1 MLHTLRSRVS
11 EAIRDAVA
19 DVIGEEIELPQIEDP
34 PRPEMGDLACA
45 IALQLSKRLGSNP
58 RELAQQLIGHLETTT
73 VAGVASW
80 SIAGPGFLNVHL
92 DRGSALLALVEGL
105 DDNVYE
111 ARRSRVLIEHTSV
124 NPNKAAHVGHLRNAC
139 MGDTLAKI
147 CAAVGHTVEV
157 HNYIDDTGV
166 QVADVVIGFLD
177 LRALSPD
184 EVRALPEPFDYLC
197 WDLYTE
203 VSALL
208 EEDEALAERRREVLL
223 ALEEGDSI
231 ESEMGRI
238 IAERIVMRHLLTM
251 GRLGIEYDLLVKEAD
266 ILELDLWSE
275 AFERLK
281 LSPQVAYVE
290 EGKHTGCWVI
300 RLSATEGFEQ
310 LEEADKVLVRSN
322 GTATYVA
329 KDIAHHFW
337 KYGLLDGDFNYEVVP
352 GSLPRRDGTRVWRT
366 TSDVG
371 TEEVRFGRAD
381 RAISVIDVRQS
392 YLQSIVEQ
400 AFYLIGEEAAGKS
413 FTHFDYEMVAL
424 SPQTAAALGIPTAAI
439 ETAADLEAPQFVEM
453 SGRRGYGVKADDL
466 IDELVRRATAEVASR
481 NEHLAPDEKAA
492 IGVQIAV
499 GAARYLLLR
508 YARNTVIVFDLDE
521 ALNFEGE
528 TGPYIQYASVRAAR
542 IFDKLSERLNMDVPK
557 ALEAAL
563 RGDESPLAIDRAAI
577 SARLQADDGQLW
589 SLVLALGAY
598 REVLRQTASSLEIS
612 SLARYAFTLAQH
624 FSRFYH
630 GYPILQ
636 ADDEDDRALRVLVA
650 YAFQRRLSA
659 ILDLLGIPLPE
670 RM

>member
-1 MLHTLRSRVS
+1 MRSCLA
-11 EAIRDAVA
+11 EAIRAAVA
-19 DVIGEEIELPQIEDP
+19 EATGEQIDLPQVEDP

-45 IALQLSKRLGSNP
+45 VALQLSKQLGCNP
-58 RELAQQLIGHLETTT
+58 RQLAQQLIEHLESAA
-73 VAGVASW
+73 VPGVSSW
-80 SIAGPGFLNVHL
+80 SIAGPGFLNAHL
-92 DRGSALLALVEGL
+92 DRGLALLALIDGL
-105 DDNVYE
+105 DDVPAPRQE
-111 ARRSRVLIEHTSV
+111 KVLIEHTSV

-147 CAAVGHTVEV
+147 CAAVGHPVEV

-177 LRALSPD
+177 LRSMSPD
-184 EVRALPEPFDYLC
+184 QVRELPEPFDFLC

-203 VSALL
+203 VSARLQN
-208 EEDEALAERRREVLL
+208 DEALVERRRGVLL
-223 ALEEGDSI
+223 ALEERDSI
-231 ESEMGRI
+231 EAEMGRVVS
-238 IAERIVMRHLLTM
+238 ERVVARHLLTM
-251 GRLGIEYDLLVKEAD
+251 GRLGIEYDLLVKEGD

-281 LSPQVAYVE
+281 SSPQVDFVE
-290 EGKHTGCWVI
+290 EGKHAGCWVL
-300 RLSATEGFEQ
+300 RLGTTAGFEQ

-337 KYGLLDGDFNYEVVP
+337 KYGLLDRDFNYEITP
-352 GSLPRRDGTRVWRT
+352 GSPPRRDGGRVWRT
-366 TSDVG
+366 TSG
-371 TEEVRFGRAD
+371 TGSEARFGHAD

-400 AFYLIGEEAAGKS
+400 AFYLIGEDAAGDS

-424 SPQTAAALGIPTAAI
+424 SPRTARALGIPTEPSEPGAAS
-439 ETAADLEAPQFVEM
+439 EDKQFIEM

-466 IDELVRRATAEVASR
+466 LDELVRRATEEVASR
-481 NEHLAPDEKAA
+481 NEQLEPDAQQA
-492 IGVQIAV
+492 IGTQIAV

-521 ALNFEGE
+521 ALSFEGE
-528 TGPYIQYASVRAAR
+528 TGPYIQYAAVRAAR
-542 IFDKLSERLNMDVPK
+542 IFDKLSELLGGDASE

-563 RGDESPLAIDRAAI
+563 RGDESPLALDRDAI
-577 SARLQADDGQLW
+577 SARLQADDGLLW
-589 SLVLALGAY
+589 SLVMALGGY
-598 REVLRQTASSLEIS
+598 DEVLDQTASSLEVS
-612 SLARYAFTLAQH
+612 NLARYAFTLAQH

-636 ADDEDDRALRVLVA
+636 ADDENDRALRALVA
-650 YAFQRRLSA
+650 YAFQRRLTA
-659 ILDLLGIPLPE
+659 ILQLLGIPLPE